1 MPYNFNNL
9 AFNEVRPTYV
19 GPPVEEIAATRE
31 HLTATSRANQDA
43 NTLMNQL
50 FADTMSQIGPDET
63 GAAIIDEH
71 RQKLKST
78 ISDKIARGDY
88 AYMGNDIRQSAMGF
102 AGDFRIANRKRA
114 FAEWSGKREAIMNDP
129 AIAEDHKKLLVN
141 QIQPY
146 KYTGDDETGM
156 FKSTDIRTPYKK
168 VDIPA
173 LFLTGFKSLAPSGF
187 QTGTSYFYDE
197 NGQKTFN
204 VTEAKEPFLYHT
216 VNGKEEIDFDRTH
229 KLMQEVIKNDPDALR
244 FVSQDYVVKN
254 GAGLSDP
261 TKAFDYIDAIVND
274 PNQSGAIIAEMS
286 RKTAEALAWK
296 KTVNSGKAEYIN
308 LGGGQDYINPNAVPG
323 GEDIIGT
330 QTEEVDTG
338 LTSRAVIDEKK
349 AQSRQQVAD
358 VLQRVATAA
367 NTANGTTRP
376 FTELEIEGMTNI
388 ALNGNSSQFKQALA
402 SKGIEMTDDKAVET
416 FNSIRQNAINTQMLE
431 IKKQKT
437 IDELAVTN
445 PDIYSYMYVKDPEQ
459 NEALVSLAKKLGYAS
474 LADVPG
480 QYPID
485 KARTLMN
492 SNELWESRTVP
503 GYGSTTAVIST
514 KPQYINEVNE
524 LEDLVGSNVAG
535 RQFNRKYKKI
545 NSTVDNILKEAATPV
560 SSTITSVN
568 IPLKD
573 FDKEKGYYSRALA
586 NNIANHAKL
595 YTLDLVD
602 ASTNEKIT
610 PKELDKML
618 GKEGTSFNSKLSVPT
633 ASMTITTNPAKD
645 GEFII
650 TVPLV
655 IESQID
661 GKAST
666 NTTYVKIPMNQ
677 NNITT
682 GTFEVLKNHP
692 LMQAMS
698 EYYNIAKYNVSDFQL
713 PGYDGIRFSGT
724 GKFDPENNTTMLI
737 NGVVSNPSQVIM
749 EMAKQIEARNPAIK
763 SDQTKE

>member
-71 RQKLKST
+71 RQKLKSA

-286 RKTAEALAWK
+286 RRTAEALAWK

-416 FNSIRQNAINTQMLE
+416 FNSIRQNAVNTQMLE

-445 PDIYSYMYVKDPEQ
+445 PAVYNHIYVKDPEQ
-459 NEALVSLAKKLGYAS
+459 NKALVNLAKKLGYES
-474 LADVPG
+474 LDEVPG

-485 KARTLMN
+485 KAKNLVVNNDLFTPYGIMP
-492 SNELWESRTVP
+492 STV
-503 GYGSTTAVIST
+503 GAIST
-514 KPQYINEVNE
+514 GHKLKPQYKEEVEILTE
-524 LEDLVGSNVAG
+524 LLGVT
-535 RQFNRKYKKI
+535 NRKYRKI
-545 NSTVDNILKEAATPV
+545 NASVDEILKEAATPV
-560 SSTITSVN
+560 SSTVTSVN
-568 IPLKD
+568 VPLKD